1 MKFHLPVK
9 LFWALMATMSVSA
22 VYAEKSWMDTIDA
35 IIADETPIL
44 ESDSSAPIPP
54 VPYAIA
60 KDGSG
65 TLNVIGDVTKY
76 ATLYVREGDVRV
88 GDGVTA
94 TKFVLSA
101 TATPET
107 AEDGYQRFTSMGV
120 AGRDAVITFDNA
132 AYESTAESAYFVGG
146 IDGNGTM
153 NITNGATVDMAYGNV
168 FVIGDQS
175 VEESTLEDGSVDMW
189 NNATT
194 AEIGAA
200 AIAANRYVGNYTT
213 RVVNG
218 KTYTFG
224 HGIVNVDGGEDNKA
238 TYFKASYGNFWM
250 SDGELNV
257 SGTNTKV
264 DLATLGYGF
273 KLGLGEGATSSINVK
288 NGAQIVG
295 RFNVGYI
302 CYGDDST
309 THIKLDNGARFDIYS
324 QQYIDE
330 NGVEHTPTMSF
341 GFHSMGGHA
350 IIELT
355 KNSSLNL
362 ISSEN
367 VKRMVTAL
375 SWDDHS
381 ADSKATIRIDETSSM
396 SADIVNAFKGT
407 VIENAGTL
415 TMKDF
420 SMYGGA
426 ITNAG
431 TLSVGIM
438 EMIPGTSS
446 CTPTLTLKG
455 ANAVV
460 KVDQFDAYEGS
471 TICLSTGNRDQALI
485 EVNDG
490 ATNGYV
496 YLDDGVDVRVELP
509 GKDSLDANN
518 PISILFADVE
528 TDYNGA
534 TIGCDDLG
542 VQWTSNLSWEE
553 KDGKTWITGTVD
565 AITDIVVGDG
575 TELSETITDV
585 ADGMKRS
592 ITAKDATVT
601 LSGDNTHTGG
611 TAINNANVT
620 LESATALGAG
630 AVSTSG
636 TSSITAADGVEAV
649 LPEAIANKDGELTLN
664 GTFDASALKPEVIG
678 ETYLGTDLTPGD
690 NGFYQDK
697 GSSVQ
702 VVENGEDGVLS
713 PDSDATIKHG
723 NREYI
728 LNTDTGMAIAPGEI
742 DWSVYHMN
750 TSDHEAKVSEI
761 IEASKD
767 AQGDARLREIQMST
781 GTLDVNQSVRLMP
794 PSDINENGEIVAR
807 PVINVSGDDT
817 VLSGMIDCATM
828 HASGGTISAF
838 LYGDTSLTVTGD
850 VEITGENSQTGD
862 TIITGPD
869 AKLTIGSDTAL
880 GASTVKLQNHATL
893 DLNSKAAN
901 NMIEVTGC
909 TVANADA
916 YVGRMEVASHMTFV
930 GPASAGCISLRDKGA
945 ITAESLRTTTLE
957 ALSDKGADRYSEH
970 TIIGDVT
977 INDSGAIILYSGKQI
992 TLTRGSLTLGNGV
1005 AMVLLDAGGE
1015 FAVGDILVTCDSG
1028 TITGDFSEL
1037 DFLVNNEEQEGYRVE
1052 ITEDRKSVV
1061 LAEEDKPIVDP
1072 GEDEED
1078 KPIVDPGEDEEDKPI
1093 VGPDEDEEDK
1103 PIVGPDEDEEDK
1115 PIVGPDVPVQ
1125 PEPAPVFEQA
1135 TADVLAQGNW
1145 GIFTAS
1151 RAFVNAVQGQR
1162 NNMGCIANGRGTAW
1176 AALLGAT
1183 HDIDGSGAAAGSDT
1197 TLFGAAVGVDMQ
1209 VGKRSSLGV
1218 AFGYTDAEVKP
1229 GGLSDVDQESGYIA
1243 LYGEHGLKKFANNS
1257 CLALDW
1263 VLSTGTTESSYL
1275 GADWEQDHIQANTRL
1290 TWTKKVNERF
1300 AYNVFGGVE
1309 YFASESDRVADC
1321 KSGSI
1326 QNLRGELGVGARYV
1340 VKQGQTTSCDGKGG
1354 LTPAAPGCERIVV
1367 YGELS
1372 YINDMVRN
1380 NPSIE
1385 VNGLRGGGANPGR
1398 QGVGI
1403 EAGATFRI
1411 GERWSANANYSF
1423 NAMDDSNEHVLN
1435 IGASRTF

>member
-1 MKFHLPVK
+1 MKTHLPKKLLVALLAAITSAEVHARVCDAATTVTVPSSTEVTVDTVAELNDSVNDVSVYSPNVK
-9 LFWALMATMSVSA
+9 LGEGILTIDGITKDESA
-22 VYAEKSWMDTIDA
+22 VDNSGITINVPLYVCEGELNISSSTIMLNPGTISSGGSTPIQIAGKDA
-35 IIADETPIL
+35 KMSITDSTVSNMTPTSLVVGGANGSGELYLKDSYLENNNKQTAQGLYLIIGDNRDETAVSHGSNSHSLRIAGTKY
-44 ESDSSAPIPP
+44 EGYYTQSSVEGNDGTEYGKGKVTVDNSTYNVGSLGISLNEGEMHIINAST
-54 VPYAIA
+54 VTAGHYA
-60 KDGSG
+60 
-65 TLNVIGDVTKY
+65 Y
-76 ATLYVREGDVRV
+76 ATLSPTGSGAWADSALGEVAYSTSKLVISGDSKLIFGSDLRI
-88 GDGVTA
+88 GGNTGVDA
-94 TKFVLSA
+94 TVSIDDASLELESPNTTTYFGYFADDDKYDVAA
-101 TATPET
+101 TC
-107 AEDGYQRFTSMGV
+107 
-120 AGRDAVITFDNA
+120 TF
-132 AYESTAESAYFVGG
+132 ELK
-146 IDGNGTM
+146 
-153 NITNGATVDMAYGNV
+153 NGATANLQKTIIKPLATVDVEIDSTSQLKASDMIIEGTTTIQNSGLIEAS
-168 FVIGDQS
+168 GDVQIRS
-175 VEESTLEDGSVDMW
+175 GSVGLNGDS
-189 NNATT
+189 AV
-194 AEIGAA
+194 
-200 AIAANRYVGNYTT
+200 IAANEMTLNSGA
-213 RVVNG
+213 
-218 KTYTFG
+218 
-224 HGIVNVDGGEDNKA
+224 GIKI
-238 TYFKASYGNFWM
+238 T
-250 SDGELNV
+250 
-257 SGTNTKV
+257 
-264 DLATLGYGF
+264 
-273 KLGLGEGATSSINVK
+273 
-288 NGAQIVG
+288 
-295 RFNVGYI
+295 
-302 CYGDDST
+302 
-309 THIKLDNGARFDIYS
+309 DNGNNREKAYVKV
-324 QQYIDE
+324 
-330 NGVEHTPTMSF
+330 N
-341 GFHSMGGHA
+341 
-350 IIELT
+350 
-355 KNSSLNL
+355 NSL
-362 ISSEN
+362 
-367 VKRMVTAL
+367 
-375 SWDDHS
+375 
-381 ADSKATIRIDETSSM
+381 
-396 SADIVNAFKGT
+396 
-407 VIENAGTL
+407 
-415 TMKDF
+415 
-420 SMYGGA
+420 
-426 ITNAG
+426 
-431 TLSVGIM
+431 TLS
-438 EMIPGTSS
+438 
-446 CTPTLTLKG
+446 
-455 ANAVV
+455 A
-460 KVDQFDAYEGS
+460 GS
-471 TICLSTGNRDQALI
+471 TITLSFSDAYLSTVTADSDSTY
-485 EVNDG
+485 EV
-490 ATNGYV
+490 Y
-496 YLDDGVDVRVELP
+496 
-509 GKDSLDANN
+509 
-518 PISILFADVE
+518 FADAGLLLAHDSSYVTE
-528 TDYNGA
+528 
-534 TIGCDDLG
+534 LG
-542 VQWTSNLSWEE
+542 VQW
-553 KDGKTWITGTVD
+553 KDASEITEDVRGGKIYLKGSLLAVS
-565 AITDIVVGDG
+565 DIVVD
-575 TELSETITDV
+575 TANADISEDITDV
-585 ADGMKRS
+585 ADGTERS
-592 ITAKDATVT
+592 ITVENTTAT
-601 LSGDNTHTGG
+601 LSGNNTHTGG
-611 TAINNANVT
+611 TTINNASVT

-649 LPEAIANKDGELTLN
+649 LPGAIANKEGELTLN

-690 NGFYQDK
+690 NGFFRHE
-697 GSSVQ
+697 GSSIQ
-702 VVENGEDGVLS
+702 LVENDN
-713 PDSDATIKHG
+713 ATVSENSNAVIKHDNG
-723 NREYI
+723 ITYTLEG
-728 LNTDTGMAIAPGEI
+728 TDGMAVAHGETLWHTYYI
-742 DWSVYHMN
+742 N

-767 AQGDARLREIQMST
+767 AQGDALLQKIQMYA
-781 GTLDVNQSVRLMP
+781 GTLGVNQSVYLMAEAT
-794 PSDINENGEIVAR
+794 NENGEIVAR

-817 VLSGMIDCATM
+817 ELSGMINCATM
-828 HASGGTISAF
+828 HASGGKISAT
-838 LYGDTSLTVTGD
+838 LHGDTSLTVTGN
-850 VEITGENSQTGD
+850 VEISGDSSQTGD

-869 AKLTIGSDTAL
+869 ATLTIGTDTAL

-893 DLNSKAAN
+893 DLNGKAAN

-916 YVGRMEVASHMTFV
+916 YVGRMEVASDMTFV

-1015 FAVGDILVTCDSG
+1015 FAVGDILVTCTSG

-1037 DFLVNNEEQEGYRVE
+1037 DFLINNEEQEGYRVE

-1061 LAEEDKPIVDP
+1061 LAEDDKPIVDP

-1078 KPIVDPGEDEEDKPI
+1078 KPIVDPGEDE
-1093 VGPDEDEEDK
+1093 G
-1103 PIVGPDEDEEDK
+1103 DK

-1125 PEPAPVFEQA
+1125 PDPAPVFDQA

-1162 NNMGCIANGRGTAW
+1162 TNMGCIAGGRGTAW

-1229 GGLSDVDQESGYIA
+1229 GGLNDVDQESGYIA

-1275 GADWEQDHIQANTRL
+1275 GTDWEQDHLQANARL
-1290 TWTKKVNERF
+1290 TWTKKVSERF
-1300 AYNVFGGVE
+1300 AYNVFGGLE
-1309 YFASESDRVADC
+1309 YFASESDRVAGC

-1326 QNLRGELGVGARYV
+1326 QNLRGELGIGARYV

-1354 LTPAAPGCERIVV
+1354 LTPAAPGCDRVVV

>member
-1 MKFHLPVK
+1 MKTHLPKKLLVALLAAITSAEVHARVCDAATTVTVPSSTEVTVDTVAELNDSVNDVSVYSPYVK
-9 LFWALMATMSVSA
+9 LGEGILTIDGITKDESA
-22 VYAEKSWMDTIDA
+22 VDNSGITINVPLYVCEGELNISSSTIMLNPGTISSGGSTPIQIAGKDA
-35 IIADETPIL
+35 KMSITDSTVSNMTPTSLVVGGANGSGELYLKDSYLENNNKQTAQGLYLIIGDNRDETAVSHGSNSHSLRIAGTKY
-44 ESDSSAPIPP
+44 EGYYTQSSVEGNDGTEYGKGKVTVDNSTYNVGSLGISLNEGEMHIINAST
-54 VPYAIA
+54 VTAGHYA
-60 KDGSG
+60 
-65 TLNVIGDVTKY
+65 Y
-76 ATLYVREGDVRV
+76 ATLSPTGSGAWADSALGEVAYSTSKLVISGDSKLIFGSDLRI
-88 GDGVTA
+88 GGNTGVDA
-94 TKFVLSA
+94 TVSIDDASLELESPNTTTYFGYFADDDEYDVAA
-101 TATPET
+101 TC
-107 AEDGYQRFTSMGV
+107 
-120 AGRDAVITFDNA
+120 TF
-132 AYESTAESAYFVGG
+132 ELK
-146 IDGNGTM
+146 
-153 NITNGATVDMAYGNV
+153 NGATANLQKTIIKPLATVDVEIDSTSQLKASDMIIEGTTTIQNSGLIEAS
-168 FVIGDQS
+168 GDVQIRS
-175 VEESTLEDGSVDMW
+175 GSVGLNGDS
-189 NNATT
+189 AVL
-194 AEIGAA
+194 
-200 AIAANRYVGNYTT
+200 AANEMTLNSGA
-213 RVVNG
+213 
-218 KTYTFG
+218 
-224 HGIVNVDGGEDNKA
+224 GIKI
-238 TYFKASYGNFWM
+238 T
-250 SDGELNV
+250 
-257 SGTNTKV
+257 
-264 DLATLGYGF
+264 
-273 KLGLGEGATSSINVK
+273 
-288 NGAQIVG
+288 
-295 RFNVGYI
+295 
-302 CYGDDST
+302 
-309 THIKLDNGARFDIYS
+309 DNGNNREKAYVKV
-324 QQYIDE
+324 
-330 NGVEHTPTMSF
+330 N
-341 GFHSMGGHA
+341 
-350 IIELT
+350 
-355 KNSSLNL
+355 NSL
-362 ISSEN
+362 
-367 VKRMVTAL
+367 
-375 SWDDHS
+375 
-381 ADSKATIRIDETSSM
+381 
-396 SADIVNAFKGT
+396 
-407 VIENAGTL
+407 
-415 TMKDF
+415 
-420 SMYGGA
+420 
-426 ITNAG
+426 
-431 TLSVGIM
+431 TLS
-438 EMIPGTSS
+438 
-446 CTPTLTLKG
+446 
-455 ANAVV
+455 A
-460 KVDQFDAYEGS
+460 GS
-471 TICLSTGNRDQALI
+471 TIILSFSDAYLSTVTADSDSTY
-485 EVNDG
+485 EV
-490 ATNGYV
+490 Y
-496 YLDDGVDVRVELP
+496 
-509 GKDSLDANN
+509 
-518 PISILFADVE
+518 FADAGLLLAHDSSYVTE
-528 TDYNGA
+528 
-534 TIGCDDLG
+534 LG
-542 VQWTSNLSWEE
+542 VQW
-553 KDGKTWITGTVD
+553 KDASEITEDVRGGKIYLKGSLLAVS
-565 AITDIVVGDG
+565 DIVVD
-575 TELSETITDV
+575 TANADISEDITDV
-585 ADGMKRS
+585 ADGTKRS
-592 ITAKDATVT
+592 ITVKDATVT

-611 TAINNANVT
+611 TTINNASVT

-649 LPEAIANKDGELTLN
+649 LPGAIANKDGELTLN

-807 PVINVSGDDT
+807 PVINVSGGDT
-817 VLSGMIDCATM
+817 ELSGMIDSATM

-916 YVGRMEVASHMTFV
+916 YVGRMEVASDMKFV
-930 GPASAGCISLRDKGA
+930 GKEPASAGCISLRDKGA
-945 ITAESLRTTTLE
+945 ITAKSLSTTTLE
-957 ALSDKGADRYSEH
+957 ALPNKGADGYNEH
-970 TIIGDVT
+970 TISGDVT
-977 INDSGAIILYSGKQI
+977 IKENGAIILYSGKQI

-1061 LAEEDKPIVDP
+1061 LAEEDKPIVGP

-1078 KPIVDPGEDEEDKPI
+1078 KPIVDPG
-1093 VGPDEDEEDK
+1093 
-1103 PIVGPDEDEEDK
+1103 EDEEDK

-1209 VGKRSSLGV
+1209 IGKRSSLGV

-1229 GGLSDVDQESGYIA
+1229 GGLADVDQEGGYIA

-1309 YFASESDRVADC
+1309 YFASESDRVAGC

-1354 LTPAAPGCERIVV
+1354 LTPAAPGCDRIVV